1 MTTCKFEKS
10 LVDLIQ
16 GQLSLDQQSL
26 AKNHVD
32 SCEAC
37 RKKYLELKAIHSM
50 LMKRQR
56 PEPSKKLLACFRQY
70 LKHEFIPRPKLPP
83 IKERLFSAYRL
94 FFDSDTM
101 GLRTV
106 KIVSLIL
113 VGIFIGRMIFYTRHE
128 RSMIKPNIM
137 LISFTP
143 ADRQFMTDFFI
154 ESEIWLLA
162 LVNISPHEEYGK
174 PDLLFHKEIARKLL
188 MKTPFMDEIKL
199 QLNNEMFT
207 KVYNR
212 LELLLLE
219 VANTSDEKLMNVSLE
234 TGQIIKNTTLLIEM
248 KVLREIIAGKDVK
261 S

>member
-16 GQLSLDQQSL
+16 GQLSLNEHTFV
-26 AKNHVD
+26 KKHIGT
-32 SCEAC
+32 CETC
-37 RKKYLELKAIHSM
+37 RKKYLELKAVHSM
-50 LMKRQR
+50 LIKRQR
-56 PEPSKKLLACFRQY
+56 PKPYGKLLTSFRRY
-70 LKHEFIPRPKLPP
+70 LKHEFIPKPKSPR
-83 IKERLFSAYRL
+83 IKGHFLSAYRL

-101 GLRTV
+101 GLRIV
-106 KIVSLIL
+106 KIISLIV

-128 RSMIKPNIM
+128 QSIVNPNIM
-137 LISFTP
+137 LISITP
-143 ADRQFMTDFFI
+143 ADRQFMTDFFT

-162 LVNISPHEEYGK
+162 IVNIPPHEEYGK
-174 PDLLFHKEIARKLL
+174 SELLFHKEIARKLL

-207 KVYNR
+207 KFYNR

-219 VANTSDEKLMNVSLE
+219 VANTSDERMMNVSLE

-248 KVLREIIAGKDVK
+248 KYFREIIAGKDVK
-261 S
+261 L